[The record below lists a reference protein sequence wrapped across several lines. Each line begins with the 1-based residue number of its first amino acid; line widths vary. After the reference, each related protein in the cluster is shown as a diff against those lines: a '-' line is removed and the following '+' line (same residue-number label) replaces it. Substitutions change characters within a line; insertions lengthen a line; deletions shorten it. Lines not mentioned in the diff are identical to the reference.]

1 MIQGDLIW
9 TLVGFILTL
18 LVFSY
23 LFGDNILFR
32 LAVYVFVGVTSGYV
46 VVLLVDQVL
55 IPRLV
60 APLMNGSTEER
71 LLLIVPLILSVLLV
85 TKLFPRLAVFG
96 NVSLGVMVGIGAA
109 VIIGGAITGTLAG
122 QITATMTGFDLQM
135 GVLQGRDPVMQLIE
149 ALILLLGTISTLVYF
164 QFGAVARPNQSP
176 RRPRGIEFLANIG
189 QIFIGVTLG
198 ALFAGVFAAALTALI
213 DRLDFITL
221 VIYDFLF

>member
-9 TLVGFILTL
+9 TLIGFFLTL

-46 VVLLVDQVL
+46 AVLLVDQVL
-55 IPRLV
+55 IPRLI

-71 LLLIVPLILSVLLV
+71 LLLIVPLLLSILLV
-85 TKLFPRLAVFG
+85 TKLFPRLAAFG

-109 VIIGGAITGTLAG
+109 VIVGGAITGTLAG
-122 QITATMTGFDLQM
+122 QITATITGFDLQT
-135 GVLQGRDPVMQLIE
+135 GVLKGRDPVIQLIE
-149 ALILLLGTISTLVYF
+149 ALIMLLGTISTLVYF
-164 QFGAVARPNQSP
+164 QFGAVARSNQAP
-176 RRPRGIEFLANIG
+176 RRPRGIEFLASTG

>member
-9 TLVGFILTL
+9 TLIGFFLTL

-46 VVLLVDQVL
+46 AVLLVDQVL
-55 IPRLV
+55 IPRLI

-71 LLLIVPLILSVLLV
+71 LLLIVPLILSVLLA
-85 TKLFPRLAVFG
+85 TKLFPRLAAFG

-109 VIIGGAITGTLAG
+109 VIVGGAITGTLAG
-122 QITATMTGFDLQM
+122 QITATITGFDLQT
-135 GVLQGRDPVMQLIE
+135 GVLKGRDPVIQLIE
-149 ALILLLGTISTLVYF
+149 ALILLSGTISTLVYF
-164 QFGAVARPNQSP
+164 QFGAVARSNQTP
-176 RRPRGIEFLANIG
+176 RRPRGIEFLASTG